1 MAVIVSPSSPLSEQL
16 SPLFWSNWASRRRF
30 FCFIRLFWNQI
41 FTWVSFSPSAA
52 AISIRRARVRY
63 LLKWNSF
70 SSSVSCLFVKFVRPI
85 LGCGVPG
92 VEGYPYSLVCFVTV
106 KKGGIHETNV
116 FFLIVC
122 WQHGWKKLIKKSTT
136 EEIFY
141 IWRVICK
148 YMCVWLLSV
157 RENFINWINKRR

>member
-106 KKGGIHETNV
+106 KKKEVYIKLM
-116 FFLIVC
+116 FFLNCVLTT
-122 WQHGWKKLIKKSTT
+122 WLKNLIKKSTT
-136 EEIFY
+136 EEIFH

-157 RENFINWINKRR
+157 RDNFINWINKRR